1 MIFSSIDLVSLYF
14 RILHFLFNSTCLP
27 RRFGL
32 LFIFH
37 EGGGGGGKDG
47 LPRFFFKNTECLF
60 IKLIIFYVTKITRED
75 KYRNERGIQFISSKY
90 NLL

>member
-14 RILHFLFNSTCLP
+14 RTYTFCSI
-27 RRFGL
+27 RRVYPEDSVCYSFSMK
-32 LFIFH
+32 
-37 EGGGGGGKDG
+37 GGGGGKDG